1 MNSIVLDALPAN
13 EDSRLRALRRL
24 GILHSERSTEFD
36 ALVEAA
42 AAVMDC
48 PIAMVSFVD
57 EHEQWLKAFCGL
69 DFQET
74 PRKAAICRHTILS
87 PDLLVVRDLAADPR
101 FQHDRLMVEP
111 PHVRFYAGCPLSI
124 DGIHRLG
131 SLCVMHTEPRD
142 PTPSQL
148 QQLRRLGVAVEGL
161 IRAYAAQAEAAT
173 LREDAV
179 RQQALVETQSQ
190 LLAQTTSISGVGG
203 WELDL
208 ERDTLLWTDQVRR
221 LLEVD
226 DDYVPDLKEAFGFFR
241 PEARGE
247 LRRALDNARLRGF
260 PFSLELLA
268 CTAKGRERWVR
279 LAGKPT
285 MREDRTLRIVGAIR
299 DVTDRKTAEIRLQH
313 SEALYRTT
321 LLSLSEGVIV
331 ADADGRILSHN
342 PAALAMLGLDGQD
355 ITGRELQT
363 LDLDFLAKDGGQGSL
378 GNLLARGVADPASLS
393 STVAGLRLGDGVL
406 RWLNLNAV
414 AYSGPGDGAGGGA
427 VISLTDV
434 TETVRQAVT
443 LEGVFRNYPGAVVYF
458 DQDLVVAGW
467 NRAFETLL
475 DVPPDYLRRR
485 PSLADYVLMNAERG
499 EYGEGD
505 PRELARQRLETI
517 LGGPEHAYERS
528 RPNGMMLDIRGTFLP
543 GGGLLST
550 FTDISDRKRIER
562 QLIEN
567 ARVAREKSDELETV
581 LANMNQGVSVF
592 DRDGRLTL
600 WNEQYVSLFGFE
612 PDAIAPGRPFRE
624 LVFQTN
630 VRQEAREEVEA
641 RITML
646 MRRMEAGE
654 TMRSTFRLKTGRI
667 ISTVHAPLPDG
678 GWVGTHEDVTE
689 RELAADKVLHAA
701 RHDTLTGLANRTYL
715 NEQLE
720 KLATGEAPAEG
731 CLGILMLVDLDRFKP
746 VNDALGH
753 NAGDA
758 VLCEVARRL
767 RLCVRESDFVARIGG
782 DEFAVLLLSGS
793 GLTWPSDLAEA
804 AARRILSAMSTRFA
818 VEGSSIQIGASIGI
832 APILPGAEM
841 SELLRHADA
850 ALYQVKHQGRNG
862 FRIHEPP
869 VDEPAGAAQVIA
881 WPGAA
886 AAAAAGTVAPV
897 LLRPAPS
904 GGELLF
910 QPIVCLRSRE
920 LRGYQALQHLPG
932 QTGGAGD
939 VAQDTA
945 AVEAATAGL
954 LREALSAA
962 VRLPDAQMISLSLGA
977 RQFGLETLAATIER
991 EIAAAGIDPG
1001 RLHLQV
1007 ADGYFLLNSGAA
1019 SGQFEA
1025 LRDIGVRLVLDRFG
1039 AEASCLKLL
1048 SRFRFDSLRID
1059 GCSLQ
1064 DILAGGRGAAAI
1076 RALVAVA
1083 ETLGVPVG
1091 VEGVDSEERASLLSA
1106 AGCVQG
1112 QGRLFGAPEPIEAFL
1127 SVA

>member
-1 MNSIVLDALPAN
+1 MSSIVLDALPAN
-13 EDSRLRALRRL
+13 EDSRLRALRGI
-24 GILHSERSTEFD
+24 GILHSGRSAEFD

-42 AAVMDC
+42 AAAMDC

-57 EHEQWLKAFCGL
+57 EHEQWLKAFRGL
-69 DFQET
+69 DFQNA
-74 PRKAAICRHTILS
+74 PREAAICRHTILS
-87 PDLLVVRDLAADPR
+87 PDLLVVRDLTADPR
-101 FQHDRLMVEP
+101 FQRDRLAVEA
-111 PHVRFYAGCPLSI
+111 HVRFYVGCPLSI
-124 DGIHRLG
+124 DGVHRLG

-142 PTPSQL
+142 PTPAQL

-161 IRAYAAQAEAAT
+161 IRAYAAQAEAAS

-279 LAGKPT
+279 LAGKPL

-299 DVTDRKTAEIRLQH
+299 DITDRKMAEIRLQQ

-331 ADADGRILSHN
+331 ADADGRVLSHN

-355 ITGRELQT
+355 ITGRDLGT
-363 LDLDFLAKDGGQGSL
+363 LDLDFLAKDGGQGRL
-378 GNLLARGVADPASLS
+378 GNLLARGAADPASLS
-393 STVAGLRLGDGVL
+393 STVAGLPLGDGVL

-414 AYSGPGDGAGGGA
+414 AYSGPGEGGA

-458 DQDLVVAGW
+458 DEELVVAGW

-475 DVPPDYLRRR
+475 DVSPDYLAGR

-528 RPNGMMLDIRGTFLP
+528 RPNGLILDVRGTFLP

-550 FTDISDRKRIER
+550 FTDITDRKRIER

-600 WNEQYVSLFGFE
+600 WNEQYVSLFGYG
-612 PDAIAPGRPFRE
+612 PGAIVLGKPFRE

-630 VRQEAREEVEA
+630 LCEEPRSEVEA
-641 RITML
+641 RIALL
-646 MRRMEAGE
+646 MRRLAAGE
-654 TMRSTFRLKTGRI
+654 IMRSTFRLKTGRI
-667 ISTVHAPLPDG
+667 ISTVQAPLPDG
-678 GWVGTHEDVTE
+678 GWLGTHEDVTE

-720 KLATGEAPAEG
+720 ELAASDAPVGG

-753 NAGDA
+753 IAGDA
-758 VLCEVARRL
+758 VLREVARRL

-782 DEFAVLLLSGS
+782 DEFAVLLVSGG

-804 AARRILSAMSTRFA
+804 AARRILSAMSSGFA

-832 APILPGAEM
+832 APILHGADL
-841 SELLRHADA
+841 SELLRQADA
-850 ALYQVKHQGRNG
+850 ALYQVKHHGRNG

-869 VDEPAGAAQVIA
+869 VDEPGGVATAATAG
-881 WPGAA
+881 PGAPA
-886 AAAAAGTVAPV
+886 
-897 LLRPAPS
+897 LLRPAPF
-904 GGELLF
+904 GGEVLF
-910 QPIVCLRSRE
+910 QPIVCLNSRDVI
-920 LRGYQALQHLPG
+920 GYQALQTLPG

-939 VAQDTA
+939 VAQDPA

-954 LREALSAA
+954 LREVLGAA
-962 VRLPDAQMISLSLGA
+962 ARLPEAQMICLSLGA
-977 RQFGLETLAATIER
+977 RQFGLETLAATIEQ
-991 EIAAAGIDPG
+991 EIAAAGIAPA

-1064 DILAGGRGAAAI
+1064 DILSGERGEAAI

-1083 ETLGVPVG
+1083 DTLGVPVG
-1091 VEGVDSEERASLLSA
+1091 VEGVDSEAQAALLSA

-1112 QGRLFGAPEPIEAFL
+1112 QGGLFGAPEPIEAYLF
-1127 SVA
+1127 VA